1 MIGSGFFALDWLNEE
16 GSTSS
21 VKEATLYLD
30 LGYFGLFAALAL
42 LLKRWLFSYFC
53 SSRFDSNP

>member
-1 MIGSGFFALDWLNEE
+1 MIGPSAFDLDWLNEE

-42 LLKRWLFSYFC
+42 LLERWLFFYFC
-53 SSRFDSNP
+53 SSRFDNNP

>member
-1 MIGSGFFALDWLNEE
+1 MIGPSAFDLDWLNEE

-42 LLKRWLFSYFC
+42 LL
-53 SSRFDSNP
+53 

>member
-1 MIGSGFFALDWLNEE
+1 MIGSGFFVLDWLNEE

-21 VKEATLYLD
+21 VKEATPYLD

-42 LLKRWLFSYFC
+42 LL
-53 SSRFDSNP
+53 